1 MSLASHSIHPIPEE
15 TQHVAQAAFPHPSRF
30 MQLRDRLG
38 TIDDDAAFGAL
49 YPPRGQPAEAPWRL
63 A

>member
-1 MSLASHSIHPIPEE
+1 MSLASPSVQPMPEA
-15 TQHVAQAAFPHPSRF
+15 TRRVAPAALPRASRL
-30 MQLRDRLG
+30 MQMRERLG